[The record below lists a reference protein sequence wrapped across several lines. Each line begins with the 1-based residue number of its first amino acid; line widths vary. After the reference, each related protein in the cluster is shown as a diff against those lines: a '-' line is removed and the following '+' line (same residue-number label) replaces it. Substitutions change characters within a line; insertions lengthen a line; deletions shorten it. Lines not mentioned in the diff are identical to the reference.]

1 MHCVFILAQ
10 HTETVHDWL
19 SQPNYL
25 PNYTDVLTW
34 CRGMDPGSAA
44 LLVILGIVFLLFG
57 FTIYRA
63 LIALTAAILGA
74 YLGFGLTAK
83 MPNMSLIGV
92 TVGAVVCGVVA
103 WVWTNWIA
111 AAIGAIIGGLLGSAI
126 WQMAGI
132 NPAFT
137 WSGALTGAVLL
148 GLLCFILF
156 RISVIIY
163 TSLQGAVMLAFG
175 GLGMAYKYDVAG
187 KFADERMRA
196 WPMLLPVTVLVLM
209 LCGIGYQYMKA
220 PAGGGGGRSGG
231 SGKSSSG
238 SGAKTASAEKE

>member
-1 MHCVFILAQ
+1 MHSVFVLAQ
-10 HTETVHDWL
+10 HTKNFHEWL

-25 PNYTDVLTW
+25 PTHADVMTW
-34 CRGMDPGSAA
+34 CHGMDPGSAA
-44 LLVILGIVFLLFG
+44 LLIVLGIVFLLFG

-83 MPNMSLIGV
+83 MPNMSLIGL

-111 AAIGAIIGGLLGSAI
+111 AAVGAIIGGLLGSAI
-126 WQMAGI
+126 WQMAGL
-132 NPAFT
+132 NPAFA
-137 WSGALTGAVLL
+137 WSGALTGAVFL
-148 GLLCFILF
+148 GLLCFVLF
-156 RISVIIY
+156 RISVITY

-175 GLGMAYKYDVAG
+175 GLGMAYKYEAGG
-187 KFADERMRA
+187 KFAEERMRA
-196 WPMLLPVTVLVLM
+196 WPMLLPATVLVLM

-220 PAGGGGGRSGG
+220 PAGGGGG
-231 SGKSSSG
+231 KSSSG
-238 SGAKTASAEKE
+238 SRAKTASAENE

>member
-1 MHCVFILAQ
+1 M
-10 HTETVHDWL
+10 
-19 SQPNYL
+19 
-25 PNYTDVLTW
+25 TW
-34 CRGMDPGSAA
+34 CHDMDPGSAA
-44 LLVILGIVFLLFG
+44 LLLILGIVFLLFG

-74 YLGFGLTAK
+74 YLGFGITEK
-83 MPNMSLIGV
+83 MQNMSLIGLS
-92 TVGAVVCGVVA
+92 VGAVIFGAVA

-111 AAIGAIIGGLLGSAI
+111 AAIGAIIGGLLGSAV
-126 WQMAGI
+126 WQMAGL
-132 NPAFT
+132 NPAFA
-137 WSGALTGAVLL
+137 WSGALTGAVFL

-175 GLGMAYKYDVAG
+175 ALGMAYRYDAAG

-196 WPMLLPVTVLVLM
+196 WPMLLPVTVLVFM

-220 PAGGGGGRSGG
+220 PAGQGGGG
-231 SGKSSSG
+231 GKSKSG
-238 SGAKTASAEKE
+238 STAKAASTEKE

>member
-1 MHCVFILAQ
+1 MHCVFVLAQ
-10 HTETVHDWL
+10 HSKTVHDWL
-19 SQPNYL
+19 AQPNYL
-25 PNYTDVLTW
+25 PTHADVMTW

-44 LLVILGIVFLLFG
+44 LLIVLGIVFLLFG

-83 MPNMSLIGV
+83 MPNMSLIGLAV
-92 TVGAVVCGVVA
+92 VAVVCGVVA

-111 AAIGAIIGGLLGSAI
+111 AAVGAIIGGLLGSAI
-126 WQMAGI
+126 WQMAGL
-132 NPAFT
+132 NPAFA
-137 WSGALTGAVLL
+137 WSGALTGAVFL
-148 GLLCFILF
+148 GLLCFVLF
-156 RISVIIY
+156 RISVITY

-175 GLGMAYKYDVAG
+175 GLGMAYKYDAAG

-196 WPMLLPVTVLVLM
+196 WPMLLPATVLVLM

-220 PAGGGGGRSGG
+220 PAGGGGG
-231 SGKSSSG
+231 KSSSG
-238 SGAKTASAEKE
+238 SRAKTASAENE

>member
-1 MHCVFILAQ
+1 MHSFFILAAQ
-10 HTETVHDWL
+10 TKTLHDWL

-25 PNYTDVLTW
+25 PTYADVMRW
-34 CRGMDPGSAA
+34 CHNMDPGSAA
-44 LLVILGIVFLLFG
+44 LLIVLGIVFLLFG

-83 MPNMSLIGV
+83 MPNMSLIGL

-111 AAIGAIIGGLLGSAI
+111 AAVGAIIGGLLGSAI
-126 WQMAGI
+126 WQMAGL
-132 NPAFT
+132 NPAFA
-137 WSGALTGAVLL
+137 WSGALTGAVFL
-148 GLLCFILF
+148 GLLCFVLF
-156 RISVIIY
+156 RISVITY

-175 GLGMAYKYDVAG
+175 GLGMAYKYDAAG

-231 SGKSSSG
+231 KSGSG
-238 SGAKTASAEKE
+238 SGAKSAAAERE